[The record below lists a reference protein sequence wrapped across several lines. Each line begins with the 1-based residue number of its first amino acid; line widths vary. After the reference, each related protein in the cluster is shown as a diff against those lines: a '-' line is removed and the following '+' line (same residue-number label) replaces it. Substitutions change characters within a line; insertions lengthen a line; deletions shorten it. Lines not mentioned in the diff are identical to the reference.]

1 MKDLGSMR
9 EAVAP
14 LRRWSLSG
22 QMLHW
27 SCAALILFMLGLG
40 LTMVEWVEEPGQRF
54 DLYQLHKSL
63 GALVFLL
70 MALRAAWRLLVRVPV
85 LPQTMPRHE
94 RVLSKAVHAALYGL
108 IFAMLISGY
117 VMISAS
123 PLPLPI
129 ELPGGG
135 HVPNL
140 VAPDFALSE
149 QMKTL
154 HHRLAFLLIGLVTL
168 HIAAAFKHWLW
179 DGDNVL
185 QSMLPG
191 RG

>member
-1 MKDLGSMR
+1 MKGTASR
-9 EAVAP
+9 SH
-14 LRRWSLSG
+14 RWSATG
-22 QMLHW
+22 QFLHW

-40 LTMVEWVEEPGQRF
+40 LAMVEWVEDQGQRF

-70 MALRAAWRLLVRVPV
+70 MALRAAWRLLARAPV
-85 LPQTMPRHE
+85 LPESMPRHE
-94 RVLSKAVHAALYGL
+94 RVLSKTVHVALYGL
-108 IFAMLISGY
+108 IFAMLVTGY

-129 ELPGGG
+129 QLPGGG

-140 VAPDFALSE
+140 VAPDFELSE
-149 QMKTL
+149 RMKAL
-154 HHRLAFLLIGLVTL
+154 HHRIAFVLIGLVLL
-168 HIAAAFKHWLW
+168 HVAAAFKHWLW
-179 DGDNVL
+179 DRDGVL

>member
-1 MKDLGSMR
+1 MKARPS
-9 EAVAP
+9 
-14 LRRWSLSG
+14 LRHRWSATG
-22 QMLHW
+22 QILHW

-40 LTMVEWVEEPGQRF
+40 LAMVEWVEDQGQRF

-70 MALRAAWRLLVRVPV
+70 MALRAAWRLLARAPV
-85 LPQTMPRHE
+85 LPESMPRHE
-94 RVLSKAVHAALYGL
+94 RVLSKVVHVALYGL
-108 IFAMLISGY
+108 IFAMLVTGY

-129 ELPGGG
+129 QLPGGG

-140 VAPDFALSE
+140 VAPDFELSE
-149 QMKTL
+149 QMKAL
-154 HHRLAFLLIGLVTL
+154 HHRFAFVLIALVLLHV
-168 HIAAAFKHWLW
+168 AAALKHWLW
-179 DGDNVL
+179 DRDGVL